1 MKSEKKKSRRKKNKK
16 DKKEKI
22 VIEKKVEDLSADDF
36 LISPRTGNITKNTEV
51 ESDDSYEDIESDD
64 DEEDFE
70 DSRETLSDSETALN
84 GFQFTPV
91 SLFAKTPQAKSTS
104 TPTSKRVANSPV
116 DKKNK
121 NKARKV
127 TKSCLPKKK

>member
-1 MKSEKKKSRRKKNKK
+1 MGTYHLIDSC
-16 DKKEKI
+16 
-22 VIEKKVEDLSADDF
+22 KVRVFYRGNAKT
-36 LISPRTGNITKNTEV
+36 RTGNITKNTEV

-64 DEEDFE
+64 EVDFE

-91 SLFAKTPQAKSTS
+91 SLFARTLQAKSVSKSTS
-104 TPTSKRVANSPV
+104 NPTSKRAANSPV

-127 TKSCLPKKK
+127 TKSRLPKKK